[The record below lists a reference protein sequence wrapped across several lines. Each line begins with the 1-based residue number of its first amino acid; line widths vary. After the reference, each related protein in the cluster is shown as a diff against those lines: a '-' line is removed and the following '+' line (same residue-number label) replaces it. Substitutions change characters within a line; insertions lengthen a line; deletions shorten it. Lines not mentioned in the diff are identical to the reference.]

1 MNFDEAFPILV
12 QHEGVL
18 SMDPTDPGNW
28 TGGGQGRGELRGTKY
43 GISARSYPTLDIKNL
58 TLDDAKA
65 IYRRDYWDRLRLDD
79 LHTNLRFDLFDLAVN
94 SGVGTAAR
102 FLQRAVGAAEDGA
115 IGPVTVAASRSLHPA
130 VITARIAG
138 YRLRLMTDLTI
149 WPQNSRGW
157 AKRVAKNLID
167 TPA

>member
-1 MNFDEAFPILV
+1 MNFFDAFPLLV
-12 QHEGVL
+12 KHEGGL
-18 SMDPTDPGNW
+18 STDPTDPGNW
-28 TGGGQGRGELRGTKY
+28 TGGGPGKGELRGTMY

-58 TLDDAKA
+58 TLEDARA
-65 IYRRDYWDRLRLDD
+65 IYKRDYWDRLRLDG
-79 LHTNLRFDLFDLAVN
+79 LHENIRFDLFDLAVN

-102 FLQRAVGAAEDGA
+102 LLQRAVGVAEDGA
-115 IGPVTVAASRSLHPA
+115 IGPITMAAVNALHPA

-138 YRLRLMTDLTI
+138 HRLQLMTNLTI